1 MLWISVDQSIT
12 WVFRIDS
19 TDNHD
24 RLEQDQDQI
33 QNCQK
38 GQRRVQSASIRW
50 CKDDDKAMFDTL
62 CRLMQQQNIPLQD
75 AIQKKQISE
84 EFRNILDQVKAL
96 HNWRGSIYVLRKRV
110 KYIISKPNLSARE
123 ERELKRL
130 IRQEVLGLIS
140 FNEILTH
147 FPGKSEEHIQNFKN
161 DYIKIMR
168 VYQH

>member
-1 MLWISVDQSIT
+1 MLWISVDRNLT

-24 RLEQDQDQI
+24 RLEQDQEQANYS
-33 QNCQK
+33 QRR
-38 GQRRVQSASIRW
+38 QRRVQSASIRW
-50 CKDDDKAMFDTL
+50 SKDDDRAMFDTL
-62 CRLMQQQNIPLQD
+62 CRLTQQQNIPLQD
-75 AIQKKQISE
+75 ALQKKQISE
-84 EFRNILDQVKAL
+84 EFRNVLDQVKAL
-96 HNWRGSIYVLRKRV
+96 HNWRGSIYVLKKRV

-147 FPGKSEEHIQNFKN
+147 FPGKSEEYIQNFKS
-161 DYIKIMR
+161 DYIRIMR